1 MTVIIF
7 LVDEV
12 TQFLNQRQVSQG
24 KLEVFIITFQLFKS
38 SISWFKSRNGLS
50 INAHAVR
57 QMQINAVKEIKAICS
72 ISGSNCFK
80 QKILGYFES
89 STRWS
94 NSQIK
99 KFKLVLKLKSN
110 QLSSAYKQ
118 LFERGALQ
126 LDSKVHP
133 EKMVF

>member
-99 KFKLVLKLKSN
+99 KFKLVLKLNSN
-110 QLSSAYKQ
+110 KLSSANKKF
-118 LFERGALQ
+118 FERGALQ
-126 LDSKVHP
+126 LNSKVHP

>member
-1 MTVIIF
+1 
-7 LVDEV
+7 
-12 TQFLNQRQVSQG
+12 
-24 KLEVFIITFQLFKS
+24 
-38 SISWFKSRNGLS
+38 
-50 INAHAVR
+50 
-57 QMQINAVKEIKAICS
+57 MQINAVKEIKAICS

-80 QKILGYFES
+80 QKILGYFEP

>member
-1 MTVIIF
+1 
-7 LVDEV
+7 
-12 TQFLNQRQVSQG
+12 
-24 KLEVFIITFQLFKS
+24 
-38 SISWFKSRNGLS
+38 
-50 INAHAVR
+50 
-57 QMQINAVKEIKAICS
+57 MQINAVKEIKAICS

-80 QKILGYFES
+80 QNILGYFES

-110 QLSSAYKQ
+110 QLSSANKQ

-126 LDSKVHP
+126 LNSKVHP
-133 EKMVF
+133 GKMVF